1 MNEID
6 RQMNGLFSL
15 PKAREGYMQHRL
27 TMDGNGAIR
36 RNMTKGAILFLCLAA
51 SALPGCVQ
59 VTAPDKPIVI
69 NLHIAIRQEV
79 LYRLDQASKEVIE
92 ENSEIF

>member
-1 MNEID
+1 MNEND

-15 PKAREGYMQHRL
+15 PKAREVHMRHRL

-36 RNMTKGAILFLCLAA
+36 QNMKKGAFLFLCIAA

-59 VTAPDKPIVI
+59 VSAPDKPIVI
-69 NLHIAIRQEV
+69 NLNIAIRQEV
-79 LYRLDQASKEVIE
+79 LYRLDQASKQVIE